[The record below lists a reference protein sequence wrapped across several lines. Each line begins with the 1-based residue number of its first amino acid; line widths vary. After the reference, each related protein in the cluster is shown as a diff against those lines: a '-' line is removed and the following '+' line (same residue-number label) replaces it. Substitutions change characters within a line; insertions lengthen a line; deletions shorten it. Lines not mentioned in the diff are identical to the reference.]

1 MNEGP
6 QTECLD
12 AAPSGELVFHNPM
25 EHAERVP
32 GKKMIKAFQA
42 FSYLPHYVPQQ
53 GIL

>member
-12 AAPSGELVFHNPM
+12 AVPPGELVLHNPM
-25 EHAERVP
+25 EHTEKML

-42 FSYLPHYVPQQ
+42 FSYVSRYFF
-53 GIL
+53 IF